1 MWSLQT
7 PQLYDI
13 FCIST
18 NSACSSVFFQAWIS
32 TCHWTLLNASIS
44 IVDNLDMN
52 SASHL
57 HWDCSLLLHRSAAT
71 PQLRSVWDVWD
82 LGMQVDKSSNLLGPT
97 WDIAH
102 NPLQHQPGNWKKENK
117 VKQPKGKSCLSHSV
131 ILVAR
136 RCSVLGFCFAT
147 ERLKPLVTMY
157 EMWIWQYWQ
166 MYFILARWSTKYLG
180 STGPDRCSFGTGF
193 MSRVKITE
201 NACWTGKRAAWK
213 LACHVNSGQLVRFI
227 KGSVPLK
234 MCRWQKV

>member
-18 NSACSSVFFQAWIS
+18 NSVCSSVFFQAWIS

-57 HWDCSLLLHRSAAT
+57 HWDCSLLHSTGQQQPHSCGVFGTFGTSECRLTNHQT
-71 PQLRSVWDVWD
+71 YLD
-82 LGMQVDKSSNLLGPT
+82 LLEISPITLFSTNLET
-97 WDIAH
+97 E
-102 NPLQHQPGNWKKENK
+102 KKENK
-117 VKQPKGKSCLSHSV
+117 VKQPKGKSCLWHSV

-193 MSRVKITE
+193 MSR
-201 NACWTGKRAAWK
+201 
-213 LACHVNSGQLVRFI
+213 S
-227 KGSVPLK
+227 LK
-234 MCRWQKV
+234 MHAELVKKLHGSLLAMWILAS